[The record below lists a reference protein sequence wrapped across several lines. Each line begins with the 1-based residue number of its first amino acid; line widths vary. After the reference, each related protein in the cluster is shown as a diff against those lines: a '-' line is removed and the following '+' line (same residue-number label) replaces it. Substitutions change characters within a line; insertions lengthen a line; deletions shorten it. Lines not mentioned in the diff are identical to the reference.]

1 MSLCGELRSRLGISR
16 LILCEIFSSL
26 THEFSVLPLLSD
38 DTIQE
43 EEEDDDDDDDEKAD
57 CSCFCD
63 AF

>member
-16 LILCEIFSSL
+16 LICEIFSSF
-26 THEFSVLPLLSD
+26 THVFSGLPLLSD
-38 DTIQE
+38 DTMQE
-43 EEEDDDDDDDEKAD
+43 DDDDDDDDDDEKAD

>member
-26 THEFSVLPLLSD
+26 IHVFSVVPRISD
-38 DTIQE
+38 DTMQEE
-43 EEEDDDDDDDEKAD
+43 EEEDDDDDEEKAD
-57 CSCFCD
+57 CSFCD

>member
-16 LILCEIFSSL
+16 LICEIFSSL
-26 THEFSVLPLLSD
+26 IHEFSVLPLLSD
-38 DTIQE
+38 DTMQE

-57 CSCFCD
+57 CSFCD